1 MLPMWE
7 LTGGLTMLLEGS
19 PSWHELMAVMII
31 FTVIFA
37 AFYWALNNRIWRI
50 ENEPKYYPAVPII
63 KRRLKK

>member
-1 MLPMWE
+1 
-7 LTGGLTMLLEGS
+7 MLLEGS